1 MLKADAKARCEAR
14 FAELFGMAASYT
26 ASAPGRL
33 EVLGNHTDYNMGL
46 TFSCAVDLRCYA
58 SIAAL
63 DRPEVRLSSTAVQ
76 GETEVYPLDRLFAP
90 KGHWANYVLGLVA
103 ILKQGGHALPGMA
116 IHLDSQVLGSA
127 GLSSSSALEMSSLS
141 AMARLIGLDLPAI
154 EMAKIGQRVESDV
167 VGAQTGLLDQL
178 TSLFG
183 KRGHLLG
190 IDFKTLKTHCV
201 PMPAGWC
208 FVAVDSAVKHDLTQ
222 EYNQR
227 RASCEKAAAAMGFAS
242 LSDAG
247 PDQLDRSRSAMPDD
261 AWQCARHVVS
271 ENDRVRQAHA
281 AMQQGDIITLGE
293 LMFQSHASSRDDFR
307 NSCAPLDALVEH
319 AQQDSR
325 CVGARL
331 SGGGFG
337 GITIHLVRE
346 DDAQAY
352 LADLLGVFKV
362 EAHPDRWAQICRLD
376 DGARVETSNAK

>member
-1 MLKADAKARCEAR
+1 MLKADAKARSEAR
-14 FAELFGMAASYT
+14 FAELFGMAASCT

-33 EVLGNHTDYNMGL
+33 EVLGNHTDYNLGL
-46 TFSCAVDLRCYA
+46 TLSCAVDLRCYA

-76 GETEVYPLDRLFAP
+76 GEPEVYPLNRLSAP

-103 ILKQGGHALPGMA
+103 ILRQRGHVLPGMA
-116 IHLDSQVLGSA
+116 IHFNSQVPGSA
-127 GLSSSSALEMSSLS
+127 GLSSSSALEMSSLT
-141 AMARLIGLDLPAI
+141 AMARLIGLDLPPI

-178 TSLFG
+178 TSLLG

-190 IDFKTLKTHCV
+190 IDFKTLKTQYV

-208 FVAVDSAVKHDLTQ
+208 FVAVDSGVKHDLTQ
-222 EYNQR
+222 AYNQR
-227 RASCEKAAAAMGFAS
+227 RASCEKAAAAMGVDS
-242 LSDAG
+242 LRDVD
-247 PDQLDRSRSAMPDD
+247 PDRLAQFRSAMPDD
-261 AWQCARHVVS
+261 VWRCARHVVS
-271 ENDRVRQAHA
+271 EIDRVRQAHA
-281 AMQQGDIITLGE
+281 ALQQGDIKTLGE
-293 LMFQSHASSRDDFR
+293 LMFQSHVSSRDDFR
-307 NSCAPLDALVEH
+307 NSCAALDAVVEH
-319 AQQDSR
+319 ALQDSR

-362 EAHPDRWAQICRLD
+362 GAQADRWSQVCRLD
-376 DGARVETSNAK
+376 DGARVETPNG

>member
-1 MLKADAKARCEAR
+1 MLNADAKTRSESR
-14 FAELFGMAASYT
+14 FTELFGKAASYT

-46 TFSCAVDLRCYA
+46 TLSCAVDLRCYA

-63 DRPEVRLSSTAVQ
+63 DRPEVCLSSTAVQ
-76 GETEVYPLDRLFAP
+76 AEPEAYPLDRLSAP

-103 ILKQGGHALPGMA
+103 ILRQRGHVLPGMA
-116 IHLDSQVLGSA
+116 IHLDSQVPGSA
-127 GLSSSSALEMSSLS
+127 GLSSSSALEMSALA
-141 AMARLIGLDLPAI
+141 AMARLIGLDLSPI
-154 EMAKIGQRVESDV
+154 EMATIGQRVESDV
-167 VGAQTGLLDQL
+167 IGAQTGLLDQL
-178 TSLFG
+178 TSLLG

-190 IDFKTLKTHCV
+190 IDFKTLKTQFV

-227 RASCEKAAAAMGFAS
+227 RASCEKAAAAMGVAS
-242 LSDAG
+242 LSDVG
-247 PDQLDRSRSAMPDD
+247 SDQHGEFRSAMPDD
-261 AWQCARHVVS
+261 VWRCARHVVS

-281 AMQQGDIITLGE
+281 ALLQGDINTLGD

-307 NSCAPLDALVEH
+307 NSCAALDTLVEH
-319 AQQDSR
+319 ALQDSR

-346 DDAQAY
+346 EDAQAY

-362 EAHPDRWAQICRLD
+362 EAQPNRWAQICRLD
-376 DGARVETSNAK
+376 DGTRVEASNG